1 MRIVS
6 ESLRLVVLAYL
17 MLIMYC
23 NSFDLVILEKYL
35 SVIFSAVYFMKTL
48 FFFFELTAD
57 RKLTLQTFFP

>member
-48 FFFFELTAD
+48 FFFELTAD